1 MPLID
6 LWVFNIHMWTAP
18 QQTSAAAQ
26 MFMDQ
31 QVSINKVVDV
41 ESQGAAAAA
50 MMPWIYL
57 GKLT

>member
-18 QQTSAAAQ
+18 QQTSAAAHA
-26 MFMDQ
+26 FMDQ

-41 ESQGAAAAA
+41 GKQRSAAA

>member
-1 MPLID
+1 MPPLQMPLID

-41 ESQGAAAAA
+41 E
-50 MMPWIYL
+50 
-57 GKLT
+57 